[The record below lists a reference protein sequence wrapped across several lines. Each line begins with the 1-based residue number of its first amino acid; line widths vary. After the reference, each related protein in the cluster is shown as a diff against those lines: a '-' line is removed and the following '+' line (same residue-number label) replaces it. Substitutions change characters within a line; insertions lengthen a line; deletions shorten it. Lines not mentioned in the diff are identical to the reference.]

1 MAEKELTEYSDEELL
16 EEGKKIKSSNIMDAM
31 IIGVLIG
38 ISIYSAFRNGV
49 GLLSFL
55 PFVYLPIAAKNKI
68 RNKQIEELLKER
80 HLN

>member
-1 MAEKELTEYSDEELL
+1 MSKDLTELSDEELL
-16 EEGKKIKSSNIMDAM
+16 LEGRKIKSSNIMDAM

-55 PFVYLPIAAKNKI
+55 PFVYLPIAAKNRL
-68 RNKQIEELLKER
+68 RNRQVEDMLKEKD
-80 HLN
+80 LK

>member
-1 MAEKELTEYSDEELL
+1 MSKDLTELSDEELL
-16 EEGKKIKSSNIMDAM
+16 LEGRKIKSSNIMDAM

-55 PFVYLPIAAKNKI
+55 PFVYLPIAAKNRI
-68 RNKQIEELLKER
+68 RNKQVEDLLKEKN
-80 HLN
+80 LK